1 MQLLYT
7 TKINKES
14 SSVRATYSLKL
25 PDYII
30 ELVQKAWENQKSSI
44 LEYIQS
50 KFEYEN
56 EGLYNVFISS
66 FGRYDDLIHKE
77 ITRSEMQKIITDGYL
92 TLTSNYQIWINS
104 YEPLV
109 NYYSVKFE
117 GKEFKIKDRNA
128 INKEIVD
135 IIKHSIENS
144 FNVSAEINNGVTIP
158 SEEQINISVDASNN
172 FTFKGMLLDESQLDY
187 ISLVEDN
194 NLVECDGFKE
204 TTTFNEKMKLF
215 KKSNQEIKL
224 NEWTKANDI
233 YYKILQNSIEILQIY
248 QYKSI
253 PVYWKESILESEFL
267 NNEFHYQNILNLYRH
282 GKITINKM
290 IFIAFLKNEND
301 ILQKLINDSK
311 AKVFLQD
318 KHILTTILLN
328 KNIEKI
334 NVNLNSELVSQIIIG
349 SSVVQTPMMIE
360 KLSTILRDKM
370 LSIKLLNRLADI
382 DINLMTDN
390 QRKFFEDEQLKA
402 QKMEDEYF
410 SIIGQITASGVREI
424 VGELSKKQKDKLNL
438 SKNFKEWLHK
448 NIGHNKGDN
457 KQIDQQM
464 VNEAKKILNTSK
476 TIIQII
482 ENERKKVDS
491 HTEKQDTKKEHNE
504 FN

>member
-7 TKINKES
+7 TRINKES
-14 SSVRATYSLKL
+14 STVRATYSLKL

-30 ELVQKAWENQKSSI
+30 ELVQKTWENRKNSI

-56 EGLYNVFISS
+56 EGLYNVFVSS
-66 FGRYDDLIHKE
+66 FGRYNDIIHKE
-77 ITRSEMQKIITDGYL
+77 ITRSEMQEIITNGYL
-92 TLTSNYQIWINS
+92 TLTSNFQIWINS

-117 GKEFKIKDRNA
+117 GKELKINDRNA
-128 INKEIVD
+128 MNKEIVYM
-135 IIKHSIENS
+135 IQQSIENS
-144 FNVSAEINNGVTIP
+144 FNVSAEINKGVAIP
-158 SEEQINISVDASNN
+158 YDEQINISIDTSNN
-172 FTFKGMLLDESQLDY
+172 FTFKGMLLDEHQIDY
-187 ISLVEDN
+187 NILMKDN
-194 NLVECDGFKE
+194 NLIDSDELNIYP
-204 TTTFNEKMKLF
+204 TFNEKMRLY

-224 NEWTKANDI
+224 DEWIKSDDI

-253 PVYWKESILESEFL
+253 PVYWKESIIESEFL
-267 NNEFHYQNILNLYRH
+267 NSDFHYRNILNLYRN
-282 GKITINKM
+282 GRITINKM
-290 IFIAFLKNEND
+290 MFITFLKNEND
-301 ILQKLINDSK
+301 ILQKLVSDSK
-311 AKVFLQD
+311 AKIFLQD
-318 KHILTTILLN
+318 KQILTSILLN

-334 NVNLNSELVSQIIIG
+334 NVDLNPELVSQIIIG
-349 SSVVQTPMMIE
+349 SSVVQTPMMIV
-360 KLSTILRDKM
+360 KLSINLRDKM
-370 LSIKLLNRLADI
+370 LSIKLLNRLSDI

-402 QKMEDEYF
+402 QKLEDEYY

-448 NIGHNKGDN
+448 NIGHNKGDI

-482 ENERKKVDS
+482 ANERNKVVDNLN
-491 HTEKQDTKKEHNE
+491 KERNE
-504 FN
+504 